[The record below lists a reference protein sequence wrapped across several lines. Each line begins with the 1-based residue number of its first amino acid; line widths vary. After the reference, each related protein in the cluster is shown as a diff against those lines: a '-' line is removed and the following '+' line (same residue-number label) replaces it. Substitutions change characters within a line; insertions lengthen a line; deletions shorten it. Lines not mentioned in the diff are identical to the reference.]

1 MKLSSYLN
9 SKIIFTDLKAD
20 NIDTLIKEMVERV
33 EKSEGSLKGKVKIVT
48 DAVIK
53 RENEVSTA
61 IGSGIAIPH
70 ARIENFNDF
79 IISIALLKNPIKMK
93 IAGSDK
99 EDEVSFV
106 ILIISDVLKNKN
118 ILKTMSAISKMAM
131 KNPALLEK
139 IKNANSAN
147 EVIKLFEEANIEIEH
162 RIIADD
168 VLSHDIIPLREDAT
182 LEDVAKRFILER
194 VTGLPVVDKN
204 NNFLGE
210 ITERELIEFGMPKY
224 TSLLE
229 DLNFLTVGEPFE
241 DYLLNEKTATIKAL
255 FRKNRTIQIDRN
267 TPIME
272 ICSIIVKKGVTRLY
286 VVENSKYMGMI
297 QRSDIIKKVLH
308 I

>member
-9 SKIIFTDLKAD
+9 SKLIFTDLKD
-20 NIDTLIKEMVERV
+20 NDIETLIKDMIERIA
-33 EKSEGSLKGKVKIVT
+33 KSEASLKGKVGTVT

-53 RENEVSTA
+53 REREVSTA
-61 IGSGIAIPH
+61 LGSGISIPH
-70 ARIENFNDF
+70 ARIENFDDF
-79 IISIALLKNPIKMK
+79 IISIALLKKPINMK
-93 IAGSDK
+93 VAGTDK
-99 EDEVSFV
+99 DDEVSFV
-106 ILIISDVLKNKN
+106 MLIISDILKNKN
-118 ILKTMSAISKMAM
+118 ILKTMSAISKMAL
-131 KNPALLEK
+131 KNPDLLEK
-139 IKNANSAN
+139 IKKATSAN

-162 RIIADD
+162 RITADD
-168 VLSHDIIPLREDAT
+168 VLSHDVSPLGEDAT
-182 LEDVAKRFILER
+182 LEDVAKRFILEK
-194 VTGLPVVDKN
+194 VSGLPVVDKN

-241 DYLLNEKTATIKAL
+241 EYLLNEKTATIKEL
-255 FRKNRTIQIDRN
+255 FRHGKTIQIDRN

-286 VVENSKYMGMI
+286 VVDKGKYIGMI